1 MFEWTIKES
10 GSFFNVS
17 EFALLTPP
25 NCEQISTNSFLHPT
39 RNFKTQ
45 CIALSDFQI
54 STGVPVKKPVSR
66 SYPKIIGFW
75 TSSGRILPKLCQSD
89 VQTHVYWC
97 LKYDTLW
104 WLIWGHI
111 TKCYNSACG
120 WVKALIDTSKWS
132 QLNAASVKR
141 QMTPFRWPLHVLRK
155 GHYLQLYTGLRPV
168 SKLKMLRVKP
178 SSP

>member
-1 MFEWTIKES
+1 MVV
-10 GSFFNVS
+10 FFNCTKLT
-17 EFALLTPP
+17 FLTPP
-25 NCEQISTNSFLHPT
+25 NCDQISTSSFLHPT
-39 RNFKTQ
+39 QNFKEQ
-45 CIALSDFQI
+45 CIAESDFKI
-54 STGVPVKKPVSR
+54 STLVPVKKPVSR

-120 WVKALIDTSKWS
+120 WLKQWLTPQNDGKWTQLLIKIILHLSDD
-132 QLNAASVKR
+132 
-141 QMTPFRWPLHVLRK
+141 PFMFLIGLYYTQQ
-155 GHYLQLYTGLRPV
+155 YLQLYTCLRHV
-168 SKLKMLRVKP
+168 SKLKRIRLERTFT
-178 SSP
+178 